1 MLPLGYLTFQSADK
15 MALCTMAMLI
25 PLTIG
30 WLRARWNGTTIA
42 YTVLAFASYPV
53 IVSLQMRQ
61 PTILFFGLILASL
74 ALLRSDRL
82 LLAGLMAALACGKP
96 QIALPVLLPML
107 IWTLEEW
114 RERKRFVAALTISQ
128 LTLLAASDVL
138 SPGWIS
144 EWLAS
149 VHGYSRYV
157 DPSIVVS
164 LFGVRSGSVV
174 SSVLVLLLMAAL
186 WLHRDRDLA
195 FQAALSVGI
204 FSMLIQS
211 EIYNALILIVPAVWV
226 ADNIDRIQN
235 SGTANQLILAIV
247 RVSFI
252 EFWLAAPIGA
262 VLIHTTPLGV
272 SLAWWLS
279 VNMVFPLIVTLAAI
293 MIAQLFA
300 SQANTVAAGAKAA
313 QD

>member
-1 MLPLGYLTFQSADK
+1 MEWHNDSLYRSCICKLS
-15 MALCTMAMLI
+15 
-25 PLTIG
+25 
-30 WLRARWNGTTIA
+30 
-42 YTVLAFASYPV
+42 V

-174 SSVLVLLLMAAL
+174 SSVLVSADGRSLVTP
-186 WLHRDRDLA
+186 RSRSGIPGGP
-195 FQAALSVGI
+195 SVGI

-272 SLAWWLS
+272 SLAWWSRSTWSFL
-279 VNMVFPLIVTLAAI
+279 
-293 MIAQLFA
+293 
-300 SQANTVAAGAKAA
+300 
-313 QD
+313 